1 MLRSYDEMGL
11 QLFDE
16 ITHLDEYY
24 LTNAERKILQH
35 HADELA
41 NIKLIMTNRVSW
53 KIFILNST
61 MLIISLTN
69 HSCKERCQF
78 GVS

>member
-41 NIKLIMTNRVSW
+41 NIVNAVLKAYND
-53 KIFILNST
+53 K
-61 MLIISLTN
+61 
-69 HSCKERCQF
+69 Q
-78 GVS
+78 GVVEKFYFE